1 MVKDQLGQPLEE
13 GDKVMW
19 CNYNYIYMG
28 VVTKVTARRARLRNI
43 ITGHL
48 HMPIPNKIV
57 KVEALP
63 PASLF
68 ATIKGL

>member
-1 MVKDQLGQPLEE
+1 MVKDQLGQALAV
-13 GDKVMW
+13 GDPVIW
-19 CNYNYIYMG
+19 ANYNYLFMG
-28 VVTKVTARRARLRNI
+28 VVTKITARRARLRNVL
-43 ITGHL
+43 TGHL

-57 KVEALP
+57 KVESLP